1 MLSANFMNKGF
12 LLDDL
17 SEDELK
23 QMDENL
29 LRARLQYG
37 IVIRKVAREILGIP
51 VKKKTDGLLSLPV
64 E

>member
-1 MLSANFMNKGF
+1 MNKGF

-51 VKKKTDGLLSLPV
+51 VKNKTDRSLSLPV